1 MTLINL
7 IPELRVVEFITPQQM
22 SEEEV
27 RAVDRGI
34 TLETLMENAGRG
46 VAEEINRRFVPLQGK
61 KVVVLAGNGNNG
73 GDGMVAARYLSA
85 LTGSCAV
92 ILLCAPSGIK
102 TEEARKNFER
112 LVGRPVRIHAV
123 AAVAELLELSR
134 IVESAEIIL
143 DAILGTGVKG
153 PVRELQA
160 EAIRMINR
168 SKGEVVALDLPSGL
182 DPLTGDAS
190 DVCVKADLTMA
201 LHRAKVGLRGR
212 AEFTGEL
219 VVIPIGIDR

>member
-1 MTLINL
+1 MLINL
-7 IPELRVVEFITPQQM
+7 ILELRVVEFITPQRM
-22 SEEEV
+22 SEEEG

-34 TLETLMENAGRG
+34 TVETLMENAGRG
-46 VAEEINRRFVPLQGK
+46 VAEEINRRFAPLEGK

-85 LTGSCAV
+85 LNVSCAV

-102 TEEARKNFER
+102 TEEARRNFER
-112 LVGRPVRIHAV
+112 LSDTPVRMHTVSALN
-123 AAVAELLELSR
+123 ELTELSR
-134 IVESAEIIL
+134 IIGSAEIIL
-143 DAILGTGVKG
+143 DAIFGTGVKG

-168 SKGEVVALDLPSGL
+168 SKGVVVALDLPSGL
-182 DPLTGDAS
+182 DPLTGDVS
-190 DVCVKADLTMA
+190 DVCVKADLTMT

-212 AEFTGEL
+212 EEYTGGL
-219 VVIPIGIDR
+219 VVIPIGID

>member
-1 MTLINL
+1 
-7 IPELRVVEFITPQQM
+7 
-22 SEEEV
+22 
-27 RAVDRGI
+27 
-34 TLETLMENAGRG
+34 MENAGRG
-46 VAEEINRRFVPLQGK
+46 VAEEINRRFAPLEGK

-85 LTGSCAV
+85 LNVSCAV

-102 TEEARKNFER
+102 TEEAKRNFER
-112 LVGRPVRIHAV
+112 LSDTLVGMHTVSALT
-123 AAVAELLELSR
+123 ELTELTELSR

-143 DAILGTGVKG
+143 DAIFGTGVKG

-168 SKGEVVALDLPSGL
+168 SKGVVVALDLPSGL
-182 DPLTGDAS
+182 DPLTGDVS
-190 DVCVKADLTMA
+190 DVCVKAELTMT

-212 AEFTGEL
+212 EEYTGEL
-219 VVIPIGIDR
+219 VVIPIGID

>member
-1 MTLINL
+1 
-7 IPELRVVEFITPQQM
+7 
-22 SEEEV
+22 
-27 RAVDRGI
+27 
-34 TLETLMENAGRG
+34 MENAGRG
-46 VAEEINRRFVPLQGK
+46 VAEEINRRFAPLEGK

-85 LTGSCAV
+85 LNVSCAV

-102 TEEARKNFER
+102 TEEAKRNFER
-112 LVGRPVRIHAV
+112 LSDTLVGMHTVSALT
-123 AAVAELLELSR
+123 ELTELTEMSR

-143 DAILGTGVKG
+143 DAIFGTGVKG

-168 SKGEVVALDLPSGL
+168 SKGVVVALDLPSGL
-182 DPLTGDAS
+182 DPLTGDVS
-190 DVCVKADLTMA
+190 DVCVKAELTMT

-212 AEFTGEL
+212 EEYTGEL
-219 VVIPIGIDR
+219 VVIPIGID